1 MLSMH
6 SFRQCLEHRVVLRPG
21 ARGFTLIEMMIVVA
35 LIGILAAVALPSY
48 FGSLRKTR
56 RAEAVAAMSQV
67 QQAQERWRATC
78 PSYATLIP
86 TANAGD
92 CNTGTSGLAIATVT
106 GALYTYVLSGVS
118 GTGYT
123 LTATAVAGSSQAN
136 DTGCTA
142 LVMTATAGVAAQ
154 TPAKCWSN

>member
-1 MLSMH
+1 MA
-6 SFRQCLEHRVVLRPG
+6 LRPG
-21 ARGFTLIEMMIVVA
+21 ARGFTLIELMIAVA
-35 LIGILAAVALPSY
+35 LIGILGAVALPAY

-56 RAEAVAAMSQV
+56 RAEAVATMSQI

-78 PSYATLIP
+78 PSYAMLIP

-92 CNTGTSGLAIATVT
+92 CNTGTSGLAIAAVS
-106 GALYTYVLSGVS
+106 GALYTYALSVVS

-123 LTATAVAGSSQAN
+123 LTATAVAGSSQVK

-142 LVMTATAGVAAQ
+142 LVMTVTAGVAVQ

>member
-1 MLSMH
+1 MQP
-6 SFRQCLEHRVVLRPG
+6 FRHFFERRVLQRQG
-21 ARGFTLIEMMIVVA
+21 SRGFTLIELMIVVA

-48 FGSLRKTR
+48 FGSLRKSR
-56 RAEAVAAMSQV
+56 RADAVATTSQI

-92 CNTGTSGLAIATVT
+92 CATGTSGLAIAAVT
-106 GALYTYVLSGVS
+106 GARYTYALSAVS
-118 GTGYT
+118 ATDYT
-123 LTATAVAGSSQAN
+123 LTATAVAGSSQAS

-142 LVMTATAGVAAQ
+142 LVMTVTAGVATQ
-154 TPAKCWSN
+154 TPAQCWSR

>member
-1 MLSMH
+1 MH
-6 SFRQCLEHRVVLRPG
+6 MPFQNIDLRLYRRS
-21 ARGFTLIEMMIVVA
+21 RGFTLIELMIVVA
-35 LIGILAAVALPSY
+35 VVGLLAAVALPSY

-56 RAEAVAAMSQV
+56 RADAVAVTSQI

-92 CNTGTSGLAIATVT
+92 CVTGTSGLAIPAAT
-106 GALYTYVLSGVS
+106 GARYTYALSAVS
-118 GTGYT
+118 ATGYT
-123 LTATAVAGSSQAN
+123 LTATAFAGTSQAS

-142 LVMTATAGVAAQ
+142 LVMIVTAGVAAQ
-154 TPAKCWSN
+154 TPAQCWSR

>member
-1 MLSMH
+1 MNMP
-6 SFRQCLEHRVVLRPG
+6 FQNIDLRLLRRS
-21 ARGFTLIEMMIVVA
+21 RGFTLIELMIVVA
-35 LIGILAAVALPSY
+35 IVAIIAVVALPQY

-56 RAEAVAAMSQV
+56 RSEAVAAMSQV

-78 PSYATLIP
+78 ASYATLIP

-92 CNTGTSGLAIATVT
+92 CNTGTSGLAIAAVA
-106 GALYTYVLSGVS
+106 GALYTYALSGVS

-123 LTATAVAGSSQAN
+123 LTAAAVAGSSQAN

-142 LVMTATAGVAAQ
+142 LVMTVTAGVAVQ
-154 TPAKCWSN
+154 TPARCWSN

>member
-1 MLSMH
+1 ME
-6 SFRQCLEHRVVLRPG
+6 SFRHFFERRVLQRRG
-21 ARGFTLIEMMIVVA
+21 SRGFTLIELMIVVA

-56 RAEAVAAMSQV
+56 RADAVAMTSQI

-92 CNTGTSGLAIATVT
+92 CVTGTSGLAIAAVA
-106 GALYTYVLSGVS
+106 GARYTYALSAVS
-118 GTGYT
+118 ATGYT
-123 LTATAVAGSSQAN
+123 LTATAVAGGSQAS

-142 LVMTATAGVAAQ
+142 LVMTVTAGVAVQ
-154 TPAKCWSN
+154 TPAQCWSR